1 MKIISIYAGI
11 LKFGIIHRGTNIYLS
26 EKHERGHVMDHLLL
40 VSSAVTGC
48 ILLLFM
54 LKKCKLRFGLLSAC
68 TGIAALFA
76 ADLICG
82 FFNFNLPMNAF
93 SLCVSA
99 IGGIPGVILL
109 NIFTVLFL

>member
-1 MKIISIYAGI
+1 MKIISIYAGF

-26 EKHERGHVMDHLLL
+26 EKYERGRVMDHLLL
-40 VSSAVTGC
+40 VSSAVTGG
-48 ILLLFM
+48 ILLLYM
-54 LKKCKLRFGLLSAC
+54 LKKCKLRFGILSAC

-82 FFNFNLPMNAF
+82 FFDFNLPINAF
-93 SLCVSA
+93 SLCISA

-109 NIFTVLFL
+109 NILTVLFL